1 MIKLR
6 TLTYL
11 VFATTLGV
19 VATPMA
25 VFANSTDDGR
35 IMAHWESIRA
45 PSVSKAVM
53 INARW
58 HAAGEA
64 YFRVDNQDDVPV
76 YSLSLMAE
84 VDRTVQLEGIDA
96 DTSEIG
102 HLDQIT
108 SLVRDSATEANR
120 GALTDAR
127 AAAYQI
133 AIWHLTDDL
142 SVDQVH
148 VPNKAIR
155 STVGKLLQ
163 SSKSESDRDHSCTGP
178 HCDTPI
184 STATTAAT
192 LSVRVGNTVGD
203 AALRIAIVTSLNSV
217 FTKRQYVNLRINGL
231 GATLCPGEIDRIRVD
246 KPATH
251 DVLKSSCEFRSHDP
265 EHKGDPTTADLPR
278 LIVERISTVPTSG
291 VANNALIVHIPRQ
304 ESAQEIQV
312 NWQFHNDPGMI
323 FMPACLYP
331 QSSPHHVSTT

>member
-11 VFATTLGV
+11 VFAATLGV

-64 YFRVDNQDDVPV
+64 YFRVDNQNDVPV

-203 AALRIAIVTSLNSV
+203 AALRIAIVTSLTASSLN
-217 FTKRQYVNLRINGL
+217 VNMLTSGSTDWGRRFVQGKLIGLESINQPLTTYLRVAASSA
-231 GATLCPGEIDRIRVD
+231 ATTQSIKEILPPLTCPG
-246 KPATH
+246 
-251 DVLKSSCEFRSHDP
+251 SSLSVSR
-265 EHKGDPTTADLPR
+265 R
-278 LIVERISTVPTSG
+278 
-291 VANNALIVHIPRQ
+291 
-304 ESAQEIQV
+304 
-312 NWQFHNDPGMI
+312 
-323 FMPACLYP
+323 YP
-331 QSSPHHVSTT
+331 QAVSPIMPSSYTFPGKKAPKKSKLIGNSTTTLA